1 MISPQSVD
9 QFCLWFSVLAPAC
22 VVLPFRRALFTV
34 PLAAVIPWVTLWV
47 CGRLLSDLDPER
59 EGGIVDS
66 IWLLF
71 GWLPSLLYALALYGL
86 RRLFVFLYRRYTLS
100 RTA

>member
-1 MISPQSVD
+1 MISPQTVD

-22 VVLPFRRALFTV
+22 VVLPFRRALLTV
-34 PLAAVIPWVTLWV
+34 PLGAVSPWVTLWV
-47 CGRLLSDLDPER
+47 CGHLLADLDPER
-59 EGGIVDS
+59 EGGIGDS

-86 RRLFVFLYRRYTLS
+86 RRLFVFLRRRHTLS
-100 RTA
+100 RAA